1 MLRSIDVMAYD
12 NLIGNNNAEKWTLEE
27 AEKFFNDAI
36 ELVIEHDASKDIY
49 KYDFIGEVARELKS
63 YKEVFTYLKDKY
75 PTELKESHKRLIST
89 LEANCFYNS
98 KKGNINTAI
107 GIVNLK
113 SNHGWTDR
121 NDLTTQGEKLQETP
135 SSIKVRIVQSE
146 DDE

>member
-1 MLRSIDVMAYD
+1 MAAPD
-12 NLIGNNNAEKWTLEE
+12 KNTNAEKWTLDE
-27 AEKFFNDAI
+27 AKSIFKEAIVLTYEKENNT
-36 ELVIEHDASKDIY
+36 Y
-49 KYDFIGEVARELKS
+49 KFDFIGEVARELHL

-75 PTELKESHKRLIST
+75 PNELTELHKELIST

-121 NDLTTQGEKLQETP
+121 QQTDITTNGKDVSTAP
-135 SSIKVRIVQSE
+135 IIKFVDTEE
-146 DDE
+146 DGD